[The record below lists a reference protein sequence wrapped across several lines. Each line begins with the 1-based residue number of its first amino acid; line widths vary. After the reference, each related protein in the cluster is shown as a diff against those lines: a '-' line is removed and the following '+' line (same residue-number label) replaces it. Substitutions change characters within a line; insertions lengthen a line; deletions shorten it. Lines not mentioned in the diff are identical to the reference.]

1 MLKGEII
8 KLDPAVRRSKLRTNY
23 HFSCLCDRCTGINLS
38 WVISEPL
45 NEKLRDILVQEN
57 CLATAIQENARGQDK
72 EYLSSIRCQKCSG
85 RPVHVSQTEAVA
97 ACKACQERPDCAT
110 IREYFEIKTAV
121 EKVLSLEEIPADA
134 APECLELMTGLFH
147 PYDLTYIRT
156 CSLAIT
162 DSIRQNRLHQALEF
176 GNIVLAVVRRFA
188 PGSSAQLELM
198 MRLMRIQAELGR
210 REELDKLVQT
220 GLVDL
225 YTNTQHCTQ
234 ILTLRD
240 KLALPSQ

>member
-1 MLKGEII
+1 MPG
-8 KLDPAVRRSKLRTNY
+8 
-23 HFSCLCDRCTGINLS
+23 
-38 WVISEPL
+38 
-45 NEKLRDILVQEN
+45 
-57 CLATAIQENARGQDK
+57 
-72 EYLSSIRCQKCSG
+72 
-85 RPVHVSQTEAVA
+85 
-97 ACKACQERPDCAT
+97 DCAT

-162 DSIRQNRLHQALEF
+162 DSIMQNRLHQALEF
-176 GNIVLAVVRRFA
+176 GNIVLSVVRRLA

-198 MRLMRIQAELGR
+198 MRLMRIQAELGKL
-210 REELDKLVQT
+210 EDLDRMVQA

-225 YTNTQHCTQ
+225 YTSTEHCTQ
-234 ILTLRD
+234 ILRLRD
-240 KLALPSQ
+240 KLTVDKI